1 MSKQDIQS
9 HLNSLRNTKQ
19 SNNNDTNDRGIGT
32 YNLRHMIFLKFF
44 KWLYNQNETDPRK
57 RETPECMIGVRK
69 LPKKQKTTYNSGQIW
84 DQRENAIFLKYC
96 PVSRDRCY
104 HAMAMDTSAR
114 PHELLGLGIKDLEFN
129 TSEDG
134 HQYALVRIQSGKTGP
149 RTVPLIDALPYV
161 KEWIQ

>member
-1 MSKQDIQS
+1 
-9 HLNSLRNTKQ
+9 
-19 SNNNDTNDRGIGT
+19 
-32 YNLRHMIFLKFF
+32 MIFLKFF
-44 KWLYNQNETDPRK
+44 KWLFNRNETDPRK

-69 LPKKQKTTYNSGQIW
+69 LPKKNKTTYNSGQIW
-84 DQRENAIFLKYC
+84 DQRENVLFLKYC

-114 PHELLGLGIKDLEFN
+114 PHELLGLRIKDLEFN
-129 TSEDG
+129 TTEDG